1 MRKQEA
7 VSGQAYRCQDG
18 ASEPCCR
25 CLARHEPR
33 VEVDARLAQA
43 VDGRVAR
50 LAREGRGRLR
60 ELQDRGLQRVHVCSV
75 QRGAV
80 SVVQRGGRSG
90 PGARGHV
97 DDPPAFTEQRK
108 EALCGSDH
116 AAYVDAQRGL
126 DNAGKVAA
134 VALEQ
139 DACVVDERVEWAAR
153 ARGRDR

>member
-1 MRKQEA
+1 MARPNR
-7 VSGQAYRCQDG
+7 GQAG
-18 ASEPCCR
+18 VSEPCCP

-33 VEVDARLAQA
+33 VKVDARLAQP

-50 LAREGRGRLR
+50 LARERRGRLR
-60 ELQDRGLQRVHVCSV
+60 ESQDRRLQRVHVGGSI

-97 DDPPAFTEQRK
+97 DDAPAFTEQRK
-108 EALCGSDH
+108 EALCDGYH
-116 AAYVDAQRGL
+116 AGYVDAQRGL
-126 DNAGKVAA
+126 DNACEVAA
-134 VALEQ
+134 VSLEQ

-153 ARGRDR
+153 RARGCDC